1 MTRVSDCEFL
11 ARYKDDGD
19 ENVVDLEPILAY
31 RLARAYRTHKVLRD
45 HMTIESG
52 VRTKEEQVE
61 LWVAYKSGASRV
73 LAANPD
79 RVIGRAPD
87 GTPWTGSW
95 HMAQAA
101 LDGQGCAVDLT
112 THHTLPWGQVHELL
126 RGMGLNETVPGEP
139 WHHQARNHKGI
150 FPGPMPDDYPQPT
163 EDEMTPE
170 LEERLDDL
178 KTWVYNST
186 DAILKEIRKLADQIA
201 EVKKP

>member
-1 MTRVSDCEFL
+1 MTRISDCEFL
-11 ARYKDDGD
+11 SRYVDDGD

-31 RLARAYRTHKVLRD
+31 RLARAYRTHRVLRD
-45 HMTIESG
+45 NLTIESG

-61 LWVAYKSGASRV
+61 LWVAYKAGRGN

-112 THHTLPWGQVHELL
+112 THHKLPWGAVHQLL
-126 RGMGLNETVPGEP
+126 LGCGLQQTVPGEP